1 MEKITKRSGKKKKL
15 TYAQIFH
22 FFEQLRALLGAGI
35 TPYAALQIMKKD
47 TDNKDIAAVL
57 DGLSEYVSDGQQ
69 LSEAVRASGV
79 FPEYVTDL
87 LILGEHS
94 GKMEDVCGALSRY
107 YEDQDDLRSAI
118 RGAVSYPIVM
128 VGMMFVVVL
137 VLLSRV
143 MPVFAQVFSQLGTSV
158 GGVTKALMDLSDA
171 LTKYYV
177 VLIVVFVLLVLLFLY
192 FYCTD
197 RGQEQFAR
205 LLQKCPLTRRFTE
218 DLALTRFAEGM
229 QMTSAAG
236 LDPYASLDLV
246 SRLVGN
252 DAVNQKVL
260 NVKERLLAGD
270 RFTEA
275 VSAAGLF
282 NSFYTGMIDVFAQSG
297 SVDTAMG
304 FIARHYKAETN
315 RRISGLLSAIEPTM
329 VAVLSIIV
337 GMILLSVITP
347 LMGILSNIG

>member
-1 MEKITKRSGKKKKL
+1 MEKILNRSGKKKKL

-35 TPYAALQIMKKD
+35 TPYSALQTMKKD
-47 TDNKDIAAVL
+47 TDNADIISLL
-57 DGLSEYVSDGQQ
+57 DGLSSYVSEGHQ
-69 LSEAVRASGV
+69 LSEAVRDSGV
-79 FPEYVTDL
+79 FPDYVTEL
-87 LILGEHS
+87 LTLGEHS
-94 GKMEDVCGALSRY
+94 GKMEDVCGALARY
-107 YEDQDDLRSAI
+107 YEEQDDLRSAI

-158 GGVTKALMDLSDA
+158 SGVTKALMDLSDA

-177 VLIVVFVLLVLLFLY
+177 VLIVIFALLILLFLY

-197 RGQEQFAR
+197 RGQQQFAR
-205 LLQKCPLTRRFTE
+205 FLQKCPLTRRFTE
-218 DLALTRFAEGM
+218 DLAITRFADGM
-229 QMTSAAG
+229 RMTSSAG

-252 DAVNQKVL
+252 DEVNKKVL
-260 NVKERLLAGD
+260 QCRERLLEGD

-282 NSFYTGMIDVFAQSG
+282 NSFYAGMIDVFAQAG
-297 SVDTAMG
+297 SVDSAMA
-304 FIARHYKAETN
+304 FIARHYKEETN
-315 RRISGLLSAIEPTM
+315 RRITGILSAIEPTM

-337 GMILLSVITP
+337 GLILFSVITP
-347 LMGILSNIG
+347 LMGIMSNIG

>member
-47 TDNKDIAAVL
+47 TDNKDIVAVL

-158 GGVTKALMDLSDA
+158 SGVTKALMDLSDA

-177 VLIVVFVLLVLLFLY
+177 VLIVGPSVPVFLLHGPRPGTVCPPASEVPADPALH
-192 FYCTD
+192 
-197 RGQEQFAR
+197 RG
-205 LLQKCPLTRRFTE
+205 
-218 DLALTRFAEGM
+218 
-229 QMTSAAG
+229 
-236 LDPYASLDLV
+236 
-246 SRLVGN
+246 
-252 DAVNQKVL
+252 
-260 NVKERLLAGD
+260 
-270 RFTEA
+270 
-275 VSAAGLF
+275 
-282 NSFYTGMIDVFAQSG
+282 SG
-297 SVDTAMG
+297 SDP
-304 FIARHYKAETN
+304 FRRRHADDLG
-315 RRISGLLSAIEPTM
+315 RGPGPLRQPGPCIPSGRK
-329 VAVLSIIV
+329 
-337 GMILLSVITP
+337 
-347 LMGILSNIG
+347 

>member
-1 MEKITKRSGKKKKL
+1 MEKITKRPGRKKKL

-47 TDNKDIAAVL
+47 TDNANIVSL
-57 DGLSEYVSDGQQ
+57 LEGLSSYVSEGHQ
-69 LSEAVRASGV
+69 LSEAVRASGA
-79 FPEYVTDL
+79 FPDYVTEL
-87 LILGEHS
+87 LVLGEQS

-107 YEDQDDLRSAI
+107 YEDQDDLRSSI
-118 RGAVSYPIVM
+118 RGAVSYPIAM

-143 MPVFAQVFSQLGTSV
+143 MPVFAQVFNQLGTSV

-177 VLIVVFVLLVLLFLY
+177 VLIVIFALLFLLFLY

-197 RGQEQFAR
+197 RGQQQFSR
-205 LLQKCPLTRRFTE
+205 LLQKCPLTRSFTE
-218 DLALTRFAEGM
+218 DMALTRFAEGM

-252 DAVNQKVL
+252 EAVEKKVQ
-260 NVKERLLAGD
+260 ECRTRLLSGD

-275 VSAAGLF
+275 VSTAGLF
-282 NSFYTGMIDVFAQSG
+282 NSFYAGMIDVFAQAG
-297 SVDTAMG
+297 SVDSAMG
-304 FIARHYKAETN
+304 FIARHYKEKTN

-329 VAVLSIIV
+329 VAVLSVVV
-337 GMILLSVITP
+337 GLILFSVITP
-347 LMGILSNIG
+347 LMGIMSNIG